1 MISRTTLLRK
11 ARRIKMVLIDVD
23 GVMTDGGLYYTAEG
37 NEMKRFHA
45 HDGYGVVRA
54 REHGLKIGII
64 SGRSTPIVTARARV
78 LKIDDVY
85 QDRMDKVNAMRELQQ
100 RYGFRDDEFAFI
112 GDDLF
117 DLPLLAIVGLSAAPS
132 NALPQVRRAVH
143 YVAKQSG
150 GNGAVREVLDII
162 LDSQT
167 KR

>member
-1 MISRTTLLRK
+1 MIPRTTLLRN
-11 ARRIKMVLIDVD
+11 ARRIRMVLVDVD

-64 SGRSTPIVTARARV
+64 SGRSTPIVAARARV

-85 QDRMDKVNAMRELQQ
+85 QDRMDKVDAMRELQE
-100 RYGFRDDEFAFI
+100 RYGFRDQEFAFI

-117 DLPLLAIVGLSAAPS
+117 DLPLLAIVGLSAAPG

-143 YVAKQSG
+143 YVTRQSG
-150 GNGAVREVLDII
+150 GNGAVREVLDLIV
-162 LDSQT
+162 DAQR

>member
-1 MISRTTLLRK
+1 MISRTTLLRN
-11 ARRIKMVLIDVD
+11 ARRIRMVLVDVD

-64 SGRSTPIVTARARV
+64 SGRSTPIVAARARV

-85 QDRMDKVNAMRELQQ
+85 QDRMDKVDAMRELQE
-100 RYGFRDDEFAFI
+100 RYGFRDHEFAFI

-117 DLPLLAIVGLSAAPS
+117 DLPLLAIVGLSAAPG

-143 YVAKQSG
+143 YVTRQSG
-150 GNGAVREVLDII
+150 GNGAVREVLDLIV
-162 LDSQT
+162 DAQR